1 MSANIIHVSDIS
13 ATTTT
18 THLNDFF
25 TFCGKIN
32 DIGYDEEKRTAKI
45 TFDKPSAAK
54 TALMLHGGTLDGAH
68 LSIVSDLPEAHA
80 GPEAKETEHH
90 PGAHIDQSD
99 KPRAG
104 SESVSSP
111 TPPYSRGGHLNR
123 ALCKVAAEYLAKGY
137 TLSDQILQRAI
148 ELDQQHGISGRFLTY
163 IQGLDTTLGAKVLG
177 PEQTIS
183 GKAQETFRGAQQQAR
198 AVDEQ
203 RGISKTATD
212 YYTKALAS
220 PFGQKVKAFYTT
232 TSKQV
237 LDIHEEARRIH
248 ETHKTSQGQPQSQHP
263 AAAPS
268 STAPAGDVPK
278 AADAPTTA

>member
-13 ATTTT
+13 STTTK

-32 DIGYDEEKRTAKI
+32 DIDFNEEKHTAKL

-54 TALMLHGGTLDGAH
+54 TALMLHGGTLDGAYI
-68 LSIVSDLPEAHA
+68 SIVSDFPEAHA
-80 GPEAKETEHH
+80 GPAAKETEHTAH
-90 PGAHIDQSD
+90 PGGHIDQSD

-104 SESVSSP
+104 I
-111 TPPYSRGGHLNR
+111 
-123 ALCKVAAEYLAKGY
+123 AAEYLAKGY
-137 TLSDQILQRAI
+137 ILSDQILQRAI
-148 ELDQQHGISGRFLTY
+148 EIDQQHGISGRFLSY
-163 IQGLDTTLGAKVLG
+163 IQGLDSTLGAKVLG

-183 GKAQETFRGAQQQAR
+183 AKAQETLRGAQQQAK

-203 RGISKTATD
+203 RGISKNALD
-212 YYTKALAS
+212 YYSKALSS

-248 ETHKTSQGQPQSQHP
+248 ETHKASQPQPHQPQQHTTTP
-263 AAAPS
+263 PSAAPGG
-268 STAPAGDVPK
+268 PAGDAPK
-278 AADAPTTA
+278 AADAPPAA

>member
-13 ATTTT
+13 STTTK

-32 DIGYDEEKRTAKI
+32 DIDYNEEKRTAKL

-54 TALMLHGGTLDGAH
+54 TALMLNGGTLDGAH
-68 LSIVSDLPEAHA
+68 LAIVSDLPEAVA
-80 GPEAKETEHH
+80 AAKETEHATP
-90 PGAHIDQSD
+90 PGEHIDQSD

-104 SESVSSP
+104 I
-111 TPPYSRGGHLNR
+111 
-123 ALCKVAAEYLAKGY
+123 AAEYLAKGY

-148 ELDQQHGISGRFLTY
+148 ELDQQHGISGRFLSY
-163 IQGLDTTLGAKVLG
+163 IHSIDTTLGAKVLG

-183 GKAQETFRGAQQQAR
+183 AKAQETLRGAQQQAR
-198 AVDEQ
+198 VVDEQ

-212 YYTKALAS
+212 YYSKALSS

-248 ETHKTSQGQPQSQHP
+248 ETHKASVPQQQS
-263 AAAPS
+263 AAPS
-268 STAPAGDVPK
+268 STDPNVQTG
-278 AADAPTTA
+278 DAPKTAEPAAA